1 MTAEIA
7 ILNRYGVAVAADSA
21 VTLTSD
27 AKVYN
32 TANKILPLSIDPPIV
47 VMFYGASSL
56 GPIPWETIVQEYK
69 RLNQS
74 IQFSTVEEHGS
85 HFIDFLSQMTR
96 HISSEIQTNFVRNE
110 ILHEL
115 EQLSYLARSSL
126 GTYIRSHP
134 GTRSEKLNYFL
145 HQLQEVVRSRIEYLA
160 EIGPVSGLDEG
171 KAFRQLDLALQNW
184 ELFDK
189 KIDDWDDL
197 LDIWFSQRPEL
208 LMQGEGIL
216 NRAIRQDIGRMTIQN
231 LRTAHWST
239 GSTGMVVTGFGKD
252 QIFPS
257 LAHWIIDQM
266 MDDVVKTRQLE
277 MIEINDAK
285 SSAIL
290 PFAQQHEI
298 SKTLIDGI
306 HPKILEVHYKQ
317 IGKMLKAQAKIISER
332 IKNRT
337 PDSISTPLMKDL
349 QGLSEVVLRNAHDE
363 MEAMI
368 RQYSLPLVELVAGLP
383 KEHLGEMAET
393 LVSLASFK
401 EKFTPGAES
410 IGGPIDVA
418 VISRGEGLVWFK
430 HK

>member
-216 NRAIRQDIGRMTIQN
+216 N
-231 LRTAHWST
+231 
-239 GSTGMVVTGFGKD
+239 
-252 QIFPS
+252 
-257 LAHWIIDQM
+257 
-266 MDDVVKTRQLE
+266 
-277 MIEINDAK
+277 
-285 SSAIL
+285 
-290 PFAQQHEI
+290 
-298 SKTLIDGI
+298 
-306 HPKILEVHYKQ
+306 
-317 IGKMLKAQAKIISER
+317 
-332 IKNRT
+332 
-337 PDSISTPLMKDL
+337 
-349 QGLSEVVLRNAHDE
+349 
-363 MEAMI
+363 
-368 RQYSLPLVELVAGLP
+368 
-383 KEHLGEMAET
+383 
-393 LVSLASFK
+393 
-401 EKFTPGAES
+401 
-410 IGGPIDVA
+410 
-418 VISRGEGLVWFK
+418 
-430 HK
+430 